1 MSPEKEKQK
10 KQFKKKKKKRRK
22 IKNMKGMITS
32 FIIAFLIITAFCTLL
47 YLMYPVFSDE
57 NTLPVSGT
65 VISVTRESRRL
76 RYQSKTWVV
85 IELDNGETYEIA
97 PSILNRSGW
106 SRKDLQSRILYKT
119 VTIRYPNEKI
129 PRLSLFRE
137 NGRIVFLSDNEE
149 TLIDYA
155 TANQMR
161 TSNMIGIALVYI
173 CLLSF
178 TEFCIWVTYGKH
190 RVG

>member
-10 KQFKKKKKKRRK
+10 NQFKKKKKKRRK

-85 IELDNGETYEIA
+85 
-97 PSILNRSGW
+97 
-106 SRKDLQSRILYKT
+106 
-119 VTIRYPNEKI
+119 
-129 PRLSLFRE
+129 
-137 NGRIVFLSDNEE
+137 
-149 TLIDYA
+149 
-155 TANQMR
+155 
-161 TSNMIGIALVYI
+161 MIYFA
-173 CLLSF
+173 
-178 TEFCIWVTYGKH
+178 
-190 RVG
+190 